1 MQIMEFTYTKSPAD
15 VSSRV
20 FIPLVKPTDK
30 YFGIDVSDLDVED
43 QALIANELDQ
53 LNQERSDKIET
64 IMAKYDVRTNYRS
77 FIPSKMSDIVDE
89 G

>member
-1 MQIMEFTYTKSPAD
+1 MQIMEFTYTKSPTD

-43 QALIANELDQ
+43 QVGIEDEINEINEGRDQ
-53 LNQERSDKIET
+53 KINE
-64 IMAKYDVRTNYRS
+64 IMARYDIRHNFRS
-77 FIPSKMSDIVDE
+77 FIPSKMTDIVDE
-89 G
+89 V